1 MLTCAVCPPICAP
14 RHLNSLFL
22 SCPKGLGR
30 ASTRSN
36 SALPVSLKA
45 QGGSAQ
51 EDASCS
57 VETRPPPQSTSCHHQ
72 PPVPGADLSHIPQ
85 EQLEMARRVSS
96 GLLDPM
102 PKCPADLRA
111 EESPNPG
118 VHRLI

>member
-30 ASTRSN
+30 ASTQSN

-51 EDASCS
+51 EEASCS

-72 PPVPGADLSHIPQ
+72 PPVPGADLSHSLGAAGDGQKSELRATGSYAEVSSRPQ
-85 EQLEMARRVSS
+85 GRRV
-96 GLLDPM
+96 P
-102 PKCPADLRA
+102 
-111 EESPNPG
+111 
-118 VHRLI
+118 